1 MEKEKPTIGGIY
13 QTNVLGGGDMW
24 QRVKILK
31 YPLPIHYQ
39 YYGIKVDGSAIVD
52 LIDRESSPFIVGLK
66 NIKRI

>member
-52 LIDRESSPFIVGLK
+52 LTRASASQTSTELK
-66 NIKRI
+66 